1 MWENVFF
8 NNFIEIFRKKNRKRL
23 VIIFFIKLDVFIFF
37 NKSKWIEF
45 IDLFVDDVR
54 GRYSRSVYVY
64 FIVYRLN
71 KYGFFCFIWVK

>member
-1 MWENVFF
+1 MWESVFF

-45 IDLFVDDVR
+45 IDLFVDDVC

-71 KYGFFCFIWVK
+71 KY

>member
-1 MWENVFF
+1 M
-8 NNFIEIFRKKNRKRL
+8 
-23 VIIFFIKLDVFIFF
+23 IIFFIKLDVFIFF

-71 KYGFFCFIWVK
+71 KY

>member
-45 IDLFVDDVR
+45 IDLFVDDVC
-54 GRYSRSVYVY
+54 GRYSCSVYVY

>member
-1 MWENVFF
+1 MWESVFF

>member
-1 MWENVFF
+1 MWESVFF

-54 GRYSRSVYVY
+54 GRYCRSVYVY

-71 KYGFFCFIWVK
+71 KY

>member
-1 MWENVFF
+1 MWESVFF

-71 KYGFFCFIWVK
+71 KY

>member
-71 KYGFFCFIWVK
+71 KY